1 MDDVLLDGRYRSLRR
16 LGAGGMGE
24 VWLAHDERLDRYVA
38 IKRVL
43 LDGHDGDEQLIRMM
57 RREAQLAANMKH
69 RHIVTVHD
77 LLEVRGHPYLVMEYV
92 EGETMDA
99 RLRRR
104 PPVTPFQSAGLVA
117 QMASALSAAHDKRIV
132 HRDVKP
138 HNVLID
144 QEGVAKLADFG
155 IARAIETMLTR
166 GGGPAGTFAYMAP
179 EVARTGE
186 ATPASDV
193 WSLGATFFDATD
205 GHPPHMPPGV
215 QHLGELFQRILTRDA
230 PRPQRAGEFTDLV
243 SRMLAT
249 DPAARPAMAEVLA
262 EIRHLRGTG
271 GRRHTDPPPRRPP
284 PRPPPDPPPDD
295 RGPRVPPEHQVVTG
309 EFVYSPRQRAVL
321 TAIMVASVAVV
332 VAVVVLVLT
341 AGDGAGGG
349 AGDGGTSP
357 ADRGPSDGVS
367 AVGFEQANEIIQ
379 LSDGGFDTDGLTV
392 EVGDVVQFRAP
403 QFAYYRLSVGD
414 LPAAAA
420 TQEEG
425 LSYEFSEVGTY
436 VVTLADVQDERE
448 IEEIEIVV
456 R

>member
-1 MDDVLLDGRYRSLRR
+1 MDDVLLDGRYRRLRL

-144 QEGVAKLADFG
+144 RDGVAKLADFG

-166 GGGPAGTFAYMAP
+166 GGGPAGTFSYMAP

-249 DPAARPAMAEVLA
+249 DPAARPAMADVLA
-262 EIRHLRGTG
+262 EIRQLRRTG
-271 GRRHTDPPPRRPP
+271 ARRTPPPPPPPPPEPTRPDEAGERRVPEAAVPRRTPLLVAVMVAAVAALTVLLVVALRNGSGDPPA
-284 PRPPPDPPPDD
+284 DD
-295 RGPRVPPEHQVVTG
+295 YGP
-309 EFVYSPRQRAVL
+309 
-321 TAIMVASVAVV
+321 
-332 VAVVVLVLT
+332 
-341 AGDGAGGG
+341 AGGVTYLGFAQG
-349 AGDGGTSP
+349 AVTVQVTD
-357 ADRGPSDGVS
+357 D
-367 AVGFEQANEIIQ
+367 GFEPESVSI
-379 LSDGGFDTDGLTV
+379 
-392 EVGDVVQFRAP
+392 EVGDVVQF
-403 QFAYYRLSVGD
+403 
-414 LPAAAA
+414 
-420 TQEEG
+420 E
-425 LSYEFSEVGTY
+425 
-436 VVTLADVQDERE
+436 LADGETADLAVGRLDYEYAESDDPLAYRFTKPGE
-448 IEEIEIVV
+448 YTV
-456 R
+456 RNLFSSGPDLRVAVE